1 MDDLVDDD
9 VTLNHLQTNY
19 LREWASFLEKTFL
32 NFNWT
37 ENAKVHTYTQRTLF
51 TPKQI
56 ENLLLE
62 YKEQITHTLVVPW
75 TIVTYYYTQ
84 SIQETMEKL
93 TENKNSNIPKK
104 EYNTQTNLKIE
115 DLSICEYNEDA
126 DELSFAKASPNVVEN
141 TNENKEHTVIH
152 TDTLLIYF
160 AKVSPDGVK
169 SINNVN
175 NERIIVSYDANNKI
189 VSIEILE
196 AFGTQ
201 ATLPLTFYPVYYKKH
216 DKLMLYFVDINS
228 TNISSFEP
236 QETKEKDFEVVMDDE
251 KIVLL
256 LFHNVSSR
264 IAKTLP
270 EEEQN

>member
-1 MDDLVDDD
+1 MIFSIRNDI
-9 VTLNHLQTNY
+9 
-19 LREWASFLEKTFL
+19 S
-32 NFNWT
+32 
-37 ENAKVHTYTQRTLF
+37 
-51 TPKQI
+51 
-56 ENLLLE
+56 
-62 YKEQITHTLVVPW
+62 YKD
-75 TIVTYYYTQ
+75 Y
-84 SIQETMEKL
+84 
-93 TENKNSNIPKK
+93 
-104 EYNTQTNLKIE
+104 E
-115 DLSICEYNEDA
+115 D
-126 DELSFAKASPNVVEN
+126 
-141 TNENKEHTVIH
+141 

-160 AKVSPDGVK
+160 AKVSPGGVK

-228 TNISSFEP
+228 TNISTFEP